1 MSTYRLQREQIL
13 PQPIERAFSFFA
25 NAENLELLTP
35 QWLHFE
41 ILTPPPI
48 AMHVGTVIQY
58 RLRVHGLP
66 VHWTTS
72 ITDWNPPFE
81 FVDVQLKGPYRLWH
95 HRHRFESLGDQTRMT
110 DEVTYRLPFGWIG
123 NAAHRLLVRG
133 DLQRIFDHRAQ
144 VIADIVEMNGG
155 MKREVTA

>member
-58 RLRVHGLP
+58 RL
-66 VHWTTS
+66 
-72 ITDWNPPFE
+72 
-81 FVDVQLKGPYRLWH
+81 
-95 HRHRFESLGDQTRMT
+95 
-110 DEVTYRLPFGWIG
+110 
-123 NAAHRLLVRG
+123 
-133 DLQRIFDHRAQ
+133 
-144 VIADIVEMNGG
+144 
-155 MKREVTA
+155 